1 MAKQSILTD
10 HKRDRKKL
18 IPPILAFMGENYSP
32 YSWARQIVPE
42 VLWIAL
48 LHQSLGLKKAVPFA
62 LMMVS
67 EADRLCTAEPKP
79 NFSKA
84 SSYGILTEE
93 QKASFV
99 KCIAKDPDF
108 HSAIDALSP
117 LFLLTPVSPMN
128 FLKSDK
134 LKLKKET
141 AVEVM
146 HDLLPKMYSRGSRD
160 SVLCIATSICAAV
173 RQQKFQMATHLF
185 DKFNRDMI
193 AIEDYPRTED
203 SKAAAASL
211 RAMAPMLLI
220 NQEGQGRE
228 RLYDWLEQF
237 WAQVGSFGSC
247 QLPFDIE
254 YETEPEG
261 REFGRILV
269 RYRNSARRELYERLN
284 NWKLDLQKIELQE
297 VVGALLAR
305 QVTLVSDLAAAPTIW
320 TPHAAPLFLRAM
332 ADVHIILAWIF
343 GNPSE
348 RTKKFFEDGLGAVK
362 LELAHR
368 KAEYEKSDDQDLRMK
383 QIIEYWEN
391 WLSSQRMADLVEVNL
406 GNWSGITTRKMA
418 EDAGCID
425 FYNYVY
431 QPFSN
436 AVDSSWPHVS
446 DKNMV
451 YCLNPTHLNHRLAV
465 SFDVEPEIF
474 WLDLA
479 AKYLEKTFKLFDTQ
493 FKISNSSPSA
503 YQELLESLTK
513 PTDSET

>member
-1 MAKQSILTD
+1 MAKQSVLAD

-18 IPPILAFMGENYSP
+18 IPPILAFMGDNHSP
-32 YSWARQIVPE
+32 YSWAKQIVPE

-48 LHQSLGLKKAVPFA
+48 LHRSLGLKKAVPFA
-62 LMMVS
+62 LLIVS
-67 EADRLCTAEPKP
+67 EADRLCTSEPKP
-79 NFSKA
+79 HFSQA
-84 SSYGILTEE
+84 SSYGVLTIQ
-93 QKASFV
+93 QKASLVARLSKEPNFD
-99 KCIAKDPDF
+99 IAL
-108 HSAIDALSP
+108 DALSP
-117 LFLLTPVSPMN
+117 LFLLTPISPMN
-128 FLKSDK
+128 FLRPDK
-134 LKLKKET
+134 LKVNKET
-141 AVEVM
+141 ASEVLNE
-146 HDLLPKMYSRGSRD
+146 LLPKMYNRGSRD
-160 SVLCIATSICAAV
+160 TVLCIATSICASI
-173 RQQKFQMATHLF
+173 RQQKFFMASHLVDKF
-185 DKFNRDMI
+185 DKDMI
-193 AIEDYPRTED
+193 AIEDYPLTEA

-211 RAMAPMLLI
+211 RAMAPILLI
-220 NQEGQGRE
+220 NREGDGSD

-237 WAQVGSFGSC
+237 WVQVGSFGSC

-254 YETEPEG
+254 YEVEPEEH
-261 REFGRILV
+261 EFGRILV
-269 RYRNSARRELYERLN
+269 RYRNSARRELYERLS

-305 QVTLVSDLAAAPTIW
+305 QVTLASDLASAPTIW
-320 TPHAAPLFLRAM
+320 TPHSAPLFLRAM

-368 KAEYEKSDDQDLRMK
+368 KAEYEKSQDQDPRKK
-383 QIIEYWEN
+383 QIIDYWEN
-391 WLSSQRMADLVEVNL
+391 WLSSQRMADFVEVNL

-418 EDAGCID
+418 EEAGCID

-436 AVDSSWPHVS
+436 AVHSSWPHVS

-465 SFDVEPEIF
+465 SDDIEPEIF

-479 AKYLEKTFKLFDTQ
+479 SKYLEKTFKLFDSQ
-493 FKISNSSPSA
+493 LNISSASPSA
-503 YQELLESLTK
+503 YQELLENLTNQ
-513 PTDSET
+513 TDKET